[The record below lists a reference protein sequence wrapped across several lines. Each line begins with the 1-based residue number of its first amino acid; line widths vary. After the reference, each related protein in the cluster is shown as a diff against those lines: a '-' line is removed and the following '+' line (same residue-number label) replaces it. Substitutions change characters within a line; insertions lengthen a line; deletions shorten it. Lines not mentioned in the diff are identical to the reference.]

1 MDARASRS
9 LNVYAPAI
17 PGGDRAATQQ
27 LCDRLKMAKR
37 GQVAMKVP
45 LLPSGTISTR
55 SPQASPPEPVLYV
68 HPTSF
73 QYSGGADPS
82 APGGIAAVY
91 RDLVD
96 DPIRTQQ
103 VVDDVMTA
111 LSSGRHCL
119 VLTQWTRH
127 LEQIAAGL
135 TEGGHDPVVLR
146 GGMGA
151 KARAATLSRLDV
163 EPDGGP
169 LLVVATGS
177 YIGEGFDCPLLD
189 TLFLAAPIA
198 FKGASCNT
206 PGASYGPTR
215 GSPRRRFMTITTS
228 PWESWRHR

>member
-1 MDARASRS
+1 MSGSIRRRGPKSWQLRIYVGMDARASRS

-27 LCDRLKMAKR
+27 SCDRLKMAER

-45 LLPSGTISTR
+45 LLPSGTMSTR

-73 QYSGGADPS
+73 QYSGGVDPS

-135 TEGGHDPVVLR
+135 TEGGHDPCRLPATWDQLAA
-146 GGMGA
+146 GFASGMGPPP
-151 KARAATLSRLDV
+151 LPV
-163 EPDGGP
+163 MGP
-169 LLVVATGS
+169 
-177 YIGEGFDCPLLD
+177 P
-189 TLFLAAPIA
+189 
-198 FKGASCNT
+198 
-206 PGASYGPTR
+206 
-215 GSPRRRFMTITTS
+215 
-228 PWESWRHR
+228 